1 MSSLSWHVRGH
12 GIYACGCL
20 FPSLLLDEKGPKNQG
35 RHQGP
40 TALGNRSSPMSA
52 GPARPT
58 QSVFGVPIHSERSS
72 HVIPALACVLA
83 RNLWLR
89 HLEICPSYYENPTL
103 HIGVW
108 WGRPF
113 RTLMLYPSFSWN
125 DNALAPCRHGGPS
138 FRERGTPSPTLLGL
152 TPVVASR
159 HREEERR
166 SDPFMTD

>member
-1 MSSLSWHVRGH
+1 MSSLRWPVRGH

-40 TALGNRSSPMSA
+40 YTHGNRPSPMSA

-125 DNALAPCRHGGPS
+125 DNALAPCRHGGQGS
-138 FRERGTPSPTLLGL
+138 AISYALGTHSCRRFASSRGGTTK
-152 TPVVASR
+152 
-159 HREEERR
+159 R
-166 SDPFMTD
+166 SIYDRLM